1 MTSRLYRIVLCGILS
16 IFLSTLCVAA
26 DKFTFS
32 GDSMNTVIA
41 KGKERTVL
49 EGNASI
55 KSGSTHIEA
64 EKIELYGEDSRFA
77 FCSGEVQV
85 TDPEKGI
92 LLKSDHLF
100 YDREEDRSRVDGY
113 AEMEDQK
120 NELIVKGGFL
130 EHFGEEEITIIQIG
144 VRILKED
151 LACRSEFARYRR
163 DEEILELSGLPY
175 VYWKGDEYR
184 ASRIVINL
192 DTDEILLEGEVE
204 GTVVTEEEEE
214 EEEEKEESG
223 EPDGGAEE
231 QAEEPEATEEEERGD
246 G

>member
-1 MTSRLYRIVLCGILS
+1 MTSRLCRTVLYGLLC
-16 IFLSTLCVAA
+16 FFFSTLSVAA

-49 EGNASI
+49 EGNATI
-55 KSGSTHIEA
+55 QSGSTHIEA

-77 FCSGEVQV
+77 FCSGDVQV

-92 LLKSDHLF
+92 ILNSDHLF

-130 EHFGEEEITIIQIG
+130 EHFGEQEITIIQIG

-214 EEEEKEESG
+214 TEESG
-223 EPDGGAEE
+223 EPDRGP
-231 QAEEPEATEEEERGD
+231 EEPEGTEEEERGD

>member
-1 MTSRLYRIVLCGILS
+1 MSNPRRRGGFC
-16 IFLSTLCVAA
+16 TLFCLLVCTFPVSG
-26 DKFTFS
+26 DTFTFS
-32 GDSMNTVIA
+32 GDSMNSVIA
-41 KGKERTVL
+41 KGKERTIL
-49 EGNASI
+49 KGNASI
-55 KSGSTHIEA
+55 QSGSTHIKA
-64 EKIELYGEDSRFA
+64 ETIELYGEDSRFA
-77 FCSGEVQV
+77 FCSGDVV
-85 TDPEKGI
+85 VKDPEKGI
-92 LLKSDHLF
+92 VLTSERLF

-130 EHFGEEEITIIQIG
+130 EHFGDLEITIIQIG

-163 DEEILELSGLPY
+163 EEEILELSGVPY

-204 GTVVTEEEEE
+204 GTVVTEEKSEEE
-214 EEEEKEESG
+214 QEREDGTGNG
-223 EPDGGAEE
+223 ENGTND
-231 QAEEPEATEEEERGD
+231 
-246 G
+246 

>member
-1 MTSRLYRIVLCGILS
+1 MSNPRRRGGVC
-16 IFLSTLCVAA
+16 TLFCLLVCALPVAG
-26 DKFTFS
+26 DTFTFS
-32 GDSMNTVIA
+32 GDSMNSVIA
-41 KGKERTVL
+41 KGKERTIL
-49 EGNASI
+49 KGNASI
-55 KSGSTHIEA
+55 LSGSTHIKA
-64 EKIELYGEDSRFA
+64 ETIELYGENSRFA
-77 FCSGEVQV
+77 FCSGNVV
-85 TDPEKGI
+85 VKDPEKGI
-92 LLKSDHLF
+92 ILTSEHLF

-130 EHFGEEEITIIQIG
+130 EHFGDLEITIIQIG

-163 DEEILELSGLPY
+163 EEEILELSGVPY

-204 GTVVTEEEEE
+204 GTVVTEEKSEEE
-214 EEEEKEESG
+214 QEREDGTGNG
-223 EPDGGAEE
+223 ENRTND
-231 QAEEPEATEEEERGD
+231 
-246 G
+246 